1 MKQISIIIPCLNE
14 EKTLETVIKKCLKVF
29 TATNVKGEII
39 VSDNGSTDNSI
50 EIALRS
56 GAKVVNCP
64 IKGYGN
70 ALLYGFKAAEGRYIG
85 MLDADNTYDA
95 LEFENYINAMDD
107 NTDMVIGTRI
117 KGYIEKGAMPPLHR
131 YLGTPFLTFILNLF
145 YGTKIS
151 DTNCGMRLFKKE
163 AFDKINFQSGGME
176 FATDMLIEF
185 SLHKF
190 VIKEIKTSLYK
201 DTRGRKPH
209 LRPFR
214 DGFRHLFLILR
225 KRF

>member
-1 MKQISIIIPCLNE
+1 MDISIVIPCLNE
-14 EKTLETVIKKCLKVF
+14 EKTLKTVIEKCLTVF
-29 TATNVKGEII
+29 EKMGLNGEVV
-39 VSDNGSTDNSI
+39 VSDNGSTDNSV
-50 EIALRS
+50 EIAQNA
-56 GAKVVNCP
+56 GARVVHCP

-70 ALLYGFKAAEGRYIG
+70 ALLYGFKSAEGKYIG

-107 NTDMVIGTRI
+107 NTDMVIGTRLN
-117 KGYIEKGAMPPLHR
+117 GYIEEGAMPPLHR
-131 YLGTPFLTFILNLF
+131 YFGTPFLTFMLNLL

-151 DTNCGMRLFKKE
+151 DNNCGMRLFRKE
-163 AFDKINFQSGGME
+163 AFEQIGFKSGGME

-190 VIKEIKTSLYK
+190 SIKEIKTSLYK
-201 DTRGRKPH
+201 DLRGRKPH